1 MLPAVSGIVVG
12 LILLTLAADHFVI
25 GAARVAVSLRF
36 SKVVVGAAVI
46 GFGTSTPELLVSGL
60 AGAQGSLDL
69 AVGNI
74 VGSNVANLSLV
85 LGTAA
90 LVTPI
95 VVRAGVLRREAL
107 LSLGMVVVF
116 GILLQGG
123 MDGWDSLILG
133 GLFIAAFT
141 FILVDSR
148 RGDEV
153 LGEEVED
160 YLADGGWNQRR
171 EWARTILGLVGT
183 LGAAQLLVVSATET
197 AALLGLAEGFIGL
210 TVVAVGTSLPELA
223 ASLQAARRN
232 ETDLIVGNLLGSN
245 MFNSGVVAAV
255 AAFAGASQAIAGSI
269 TTAGVILMIGV
280 ALGAT
285 IFMINGRRVVRW
297 EGAILLIAYAASLP
311 LLAG

>member
-1 MLPAVSGIVVG
+1 MLFAGSGIVVG

-25 GAARVAVSLRF
+25 GAARVAVSLRL

-46 GFGTSTPELLVSGL
+46 GFGTSAPELLVSGL

-95 VVRAGVLRREAL
+95 VVHAGVLRREAM
-107 LSLGMVVVF
+107 LSLGMVILF
-116 GILLQGG
+116 GVLLQGTL
-123 MDGWDSLILG
+123 DEWDALILG
-133 GLFIAAFT
+133 GLFAAALT
-141 FILVDSR
+141 FIIVDAR
-148 RGDEV
+148 RGDEM
-153 LGEEVED
+153 LAEELET
-160 YLADGGWNQRR
+160 YLDHEGWSPRR

-183 LGAAQLLVVSATET
+183 LGAAQLLIVSAIET
-197 AALLGLAEGFIGL
+197 AELLGLAEGFIGL

-223 ASLQAARRN
+223 ASLQAARRD
-232 ETDLIVGNLLGSN
+232 ETDLILGNLLGSN
-245 MFNSGVVAAV
+245 LFNSGAVAAV
-255 AAFAGASQAIAGSI
+255 AAFAGAGQAIETSI
-269 TTAGVILMIGV
+269 TGAGVIMMIAV
-280 ALGAT
+280 AVGAT

-297 EGAILLIAYAASLP
+297 EGAILLIAYAAALP